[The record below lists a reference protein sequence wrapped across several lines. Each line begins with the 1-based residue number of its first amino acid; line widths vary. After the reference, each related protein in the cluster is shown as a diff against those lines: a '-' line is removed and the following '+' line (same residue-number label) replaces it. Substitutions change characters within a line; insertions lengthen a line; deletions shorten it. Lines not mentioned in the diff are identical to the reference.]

1 MNKYFNFM
9 KIPGL
14 MVKVMTAF
22 PVTVKLVLFSL
33 LFSLLIGFVF
43 ACMALAKSKLLNA
56 MAKVISL
63 L

>member
-43 ACMALAKSKLLNA
+43 AAWLWQ
-56 MAKVISL
+56 KVNY
-63 L
+63 